1 MDLTEEEKK
10 QEQKET
16 VEKKEETTENKMEEK
31 EEEDGFDV
39 GVYGATST
47 NNKEIDYE
55 KLTKKF
61 GCSPMTP

>member
-1 MDLTEEEKK
+1 MK
-10 QEQKET
+10 
-16 VEKKEETTENKMEEK
+16 EK
-31 EEEDGFDV
+31 EEEDDGFNV

-47 NNKEIDYE
+47 NNKEIDYD